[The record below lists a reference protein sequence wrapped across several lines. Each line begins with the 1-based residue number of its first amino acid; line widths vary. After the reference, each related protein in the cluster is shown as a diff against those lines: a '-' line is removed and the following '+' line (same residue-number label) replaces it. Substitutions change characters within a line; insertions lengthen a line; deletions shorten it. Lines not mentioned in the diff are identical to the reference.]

1 MTRRGV
7 SERFSL
13 RTPRFWFLGA
23 SLGGFLPRVGRRLA
37 ATGVSPLLISGVG
50 GGRFCYFLSLFFGIY
65 LTSRRRFA
73 KITSNG
79 GDVKSRRDRWKVGN
93 VEK

>member
-7 SERFSL
+7 WR
-13 RTPRFWFLGA
+13 
-23 SLGGFLPRVGRRLA
+23 GFLFGRRVFGFLSRVGRRLA

-50 GGRFCYFLSLFFGIY
+50 GGRFCYFLSLFSGIY
-65 LTSRRRFA
+65 LTPRRRFA